1 MFYTIIALV
10 IIIPSNMFRFHKTYL
25 LLTLLLLVIEIVIAL
40 YVHDAFI
47 RPYMGDALVVIL
59 LYCLLKTFFN
69 ISTVRAAVAV
79 LLFAFAV
86 EGLQYLHFA
95 EQLGLQKNKLAM
107 VLIGNSFSWID
118 MMAYVVGIG
127 IVLVVEKW
135 RLKI

>member
-10 IIIPSNMFRFHKTYL
+10 IIIPSNMFRFHKNYL
-25 LLTLLLLVIEIVIAL
+25 LLTLLLIVIEIVIAL
-40 YVHDAFI
+40 YVHDTFV
-47 RPYMGDALVVIL
+47 RPYMGDVLVVIL

-79 LLFAFAV
+79 LLFAFAA

-95 EQLGLQKNKLAM
+95 EQLGFQKKKLAM
-107 VLIGNSFSWID
+107 VLIGNSFSWLD

-127 IVLVVEKW
+127 VVLVVEKW
-135 RLKI
+135 R